1 MMIVIMM
8 AIIGVQAYLGSMLD
22 GKITRIPPR
31 ITKQFYLITN
41 DNCAMKIFEE
51 GNKEPDDVD

>member
-1 MMIVIMM
+1 MQWLVSTVLMIC
-8 AIIGVQAYLGSMLD
+8 AITVVCMLGYQIQHM
-22 GKITRIPPR
+22 PPR
-31 ITKQFYLITN
+31 EMKQFYLITN